1 MPYIT
6 ARFPDELIAE
16 LDRTAN
22 DLRRARSDVVREAV
36 ERYLESLKEVRLALE
51 RTERA
56 ERSEDRVVDI
66 DVIKRHL
73 VG

>member
-56 ERSEDRVVDI
+56 ERAEDRVVDI

>member
-6 ARFPDELIAE
+6 ARFSDDLIAD

-22 DLRRARSDVVREAV
+22 ELRRARSDLIREAV
-36 ERYLESLKEVRLALE
+36 ERYLESLKELHLAIG
-51 RTERA
+51 RTERTD
-56 ERSEDRVVDI
+56 ERVVEMEI
-66 DVIKRHL
+66 LKRHL

>member
-22 DLRRARSDVVREAV
+22 DLRRARSDVIREAV

-51 RTERA
+51 RTERT
-56 ERSEDRVVDI
+56 ERTEDRVVDI
-66 DVIKRHL
+66 DIIKRHL

>member
-22 DLRRARSDVVREAV
+22 DVRRARSDLIREAV

-56 ERSEDRVVDI
+56 EWTEERVVDI

>member
-6 ARFPDELIAE
+6 ARFSDELIAD

-22 DLRRARSDVVREAV
+22 ELRRARSDLIREAV
-36 ERYLESLKEVRLALE
+36 ERYLESLKELHLAIG

-56 ERSEDRVVDI
+56 DERVVEMEI
-66 DVIKRHL
+66 LKRHL

>member
-22 DLRRARSDVVREAV
+22 DVRRARSDLIREAV
-36 ERYLESLKEVRLALE
+36 ERYLESLREVRLALE

-56 ERSEDRVVDI
+56 ERTEDRVVDI

>member
-6 ARFPDELIAE
+6 ARFSDELIAD
-16 LDRTAN
+16 LDRMAN
-22 DLRRARSDVVREAV
+22 ELRRARSDLIREAV

-56 ERSEDRVVDI
+56 ERTEDRVVDI

>member
-22 DLRRARSDVVREAV
+22 DLRRARSDVIREAV

-56 ERSEDRVVDI
+56 ERGEDRVVDI
-66 DVIKRHL
+66 DIIKRHL

>member
-22 DLRRARSDVVREAV
+22 DVRRARSDLIREAV
-36 ERYLESLKEVRLALE
+36 ERYLESLKEVRIALE

-56 ERSEDRVVDI
+56 ERTEDRVVDI
-66 DVIKRHL
+66 DIIKRHL

>member
-6 ARFPDELIAE
+6 ARFPDELIAD

-22 DLRRARSDVVREAV
+22 ELRRARSDVVREAV

-56 ERSEDRVVDI
+56 ERGEDRVVDI
-66 DVIKRHL
+66 DIIKRHL

>member
-16 LDRTAN
+16 LDHAAN
-22 DLRRARSDVVREAV
+22 DVRRARSDLIREAV
-36 ERYLESLKEVRLALE
+36 ERYLESLKEVQLAIE
-51 RTERA
+51 RTERTN
-56 ERSEDRVVDI
+56 ERVVDLDI
-66 DVIKRHL
+66 LKRHL

>member
-22 DLRRARSDVVREAV
+22 DVRRARSDLIREAV

-51 RTERA
+51 RNERA
-56 ERSEDRVVDI
+56 ERTEDRVVDI

>member
-22 DLRRARSDVVREAV
+22 DVRRARSDLIREAV

-56 ERSEDRVVDI
+56 ERTEDRVVDI